1 MKHFQNNPL
10 GDREED
16 GYTLH
21 LRKYQ
26 NHRVP
31 PQEEIDG
38 GNIGSV
44 GMRSLRCRSDF
55 SIEETTV
62 REEE

>member
-1 MKHFQNNPL
+1 MKHFQKNPL

-16 GYTLH
+16 GYIFH

-26 NHRVP
+26 NQRVL